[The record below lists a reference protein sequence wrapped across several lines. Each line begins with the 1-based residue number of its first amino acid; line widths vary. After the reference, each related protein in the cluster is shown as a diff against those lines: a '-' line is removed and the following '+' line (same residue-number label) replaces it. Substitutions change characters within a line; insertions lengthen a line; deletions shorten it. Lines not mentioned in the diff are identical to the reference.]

1 MAVASHFFAEPA
13 LGFRKRSRLP
23 TRAYQ
28 VSLTWPGVL
37 NEPYLKPEFGPRL
50 GPTLRGSCFSGP

>member
-28 VSLTWPGVL
+28 VGLTWL
-37 NEPYLKPEFGPRL
+37 APRDL
-50 GPTLRGSCFSGP
+50 ARRTE